1 MRVNFIARFLDSQ
14 SIRAII
20 YMSDVERIRQDLGKP
35 RDQSS
40 TVPGLFLPLILPLRR
55 SASFCLVLIHSHN
68 CC

>member
-35 RDQSS
+35 RDH
-40 TVPGLFLPLILPLRR
+40 G
-55 SASFCLVLIHSHN
+55 
-68 CC
+68 